1 MFREVRRTKQQLD
14 HLSCIE
20 ILKKEKR
27 GVLSVI
33 DADGWPY
40 GMPLNH
46 WYNEEDGK
54 LYFHC
59 GHGGH
64 REEALMQNPKVSYC
78 VTGEGKNNGEWYLTF
93 ESVIVFGT
101 AEFVEDRKKIYEISR
116 RLSRKFTGD
125 EAYIEQEVQDH
136 GPATAMFAITPVHM
150 TGKRVKEK

>member
-14 HLSCIE
+14 QLACTE

-33 DADGWPY
+33 DGDGWPY

-64 REEALMQNPKVSYC
+64 REEALKQNA
-78 VTGEGKNNGEWYLTF
+78 EWYLTF

-101 AEFVEDRKKIYEISR
+101 VEFVEDREKIYEISR
-116 RLSRKFTGD
+116 KLSRKFTGD
-125 EAYIEQEVQDH
+125 EAYIEKEVKEH
-136 GPATAMFAITPVHM
+136 GPGTAMFALTPVHM
-150 TGKRVKEK
+150 TGKRVTEK